1 MNSENMARHAKAFGD
16 AHSKAMKMDI
26 GVYDESQCRECPH
39 DHVCCSFI
47 VACGPFEALGI
58 IHHLMATHGPQGA
71 RSLLSLVK
79 MRAKE
84 MESHLKEYQDENGV
98 SSEEEHTR
106 MADDWFAKKTQCV
119 FYNGRDKKCS
129 IYEVR
134 PIACRRVFGVKDC
147 EKEGVRTAGGHEFAE
162 FRRLTRIKIT
172 QGGPLEQHREMTT
185 LISYLTG
192 QVPLGMAPA
201 EQEFL
206 DKNPMMFSDDQ
217 HLWGLD
223 GPPVQTN
230 AIDQGV

>member
-1 MNSENMARHAKAFGD
+1 MNSERMARHAKAFGD
-16 AHSKAMKMDI
+16 AHSNAMAMDI
-26 GVYDESQCRECPH
+26 GVYDESQCLECPH

-58 IHHLMATHGPQGA
+58 IHYLMATHGPAGA
-71 RSLLSLVK
+71 RGLLSLIK

-84 MESHLKEYQDENGV
+84 MEAHLKKYQDEHGV
-98 SSEEEHTR
+98 STEAEHTR
-106 MADDWFAKKTQCV
+106 MADDWFAQKIMCA
-119 FYNGRDKKCS
+119 FYNGKDKKCS

-134 PIACRRVFGVKDC
+134 PVACRRVYGVKDC
-147 EKEGVRTAGGHEFAE
+147 VKEGVRTAGGHEFAE

-192 QVPLGMAPA
+192 QVPLGIM
-201 EQEFL
+201 EDEREFL
-206 DKNPMMFSDDQ
+206 DKDPLMFSDNQ
-217 HLWGLD
+217 HIWGLD
-223 GPPVQTN
+223 GPPVQTT